1 MNRFITI
8 LTALLTQASIT
19 ASAQVLDNTFGTN
32 GLVITTPQVGE
43 AIALARQADG
53 KIVTAGRVIGD
64 ATHQF
69 EIIRYNNDGSLDNG
83 FGINGIVITQVSFLS
98 TATAIAIQPDGKIVA
113 AGTYHTGDF
122 ANIYHMVV
130 ARYHAN
136 GNIDSTFGTNGLAM
150 PEPGFSEEINDM
162 VLQPDGKI
170 IVAGTIANDM
180 PVGAESFMLA
190 RFTSNGTLDTGFG
203 ASGITTTSVNI
214 SSEIVDIALLP
225 DGKIIAAGR
234 ESLYDNPPVPDHTNF
249 AIARYTPQGMLDS
262 TFGTNG
268 IVVTDVATGAP
279 DILQSM
285 VVQPDGKIVA
295 AGASGNNHC
304 LVRYQSNGSLD
315 NTFGTSG
322 KVIKPGPPA
331 VLHLALRSNGKF
343 ITAGT
348 LIDMVLS
355 ADFMLN
361 GYLPNG
367 AIDTGFGLNGTVMTN
382 FPTAIPEGAN
392 DLSNCILVTPD
403 NKIVVAGSS
412 DMNVALARYTFNDGT
427 SVNSPQLHELAIEIA
442 PNPFQNTVNLNWK
455 GSDKIMNGELYLVN
469 MLGQRV
475 FSRAIAL
482 KKGSNKIGVPNLAQG
497 NYILLITTDDGK
509 NLSRKITKQ

>member
-1 MNRFITI
+1 MNRFTII
-8 LTALLTQASIT
+8 LTALLTQVSIT
-19 ASAQVLDNTFGTN
+19 ASAQILDNTFGTN
-32 GLVITTPQVGE
+32 GLVVTTPQIGE

-53 KIVTAGRVIGD
+53 KIITAGRVIGD

-69 EIIRYNNDGSLDNG
+69 EIIRYNNDGSLDSG
-83 FGINGIVITQVSFLS
+83 FGIGGIAITQVSFLS
-98 TATAIAIQPDGKIVA
+98 TATAIAIQPDGKIIA

-136 GNIDSTFGTNGLAM
+136 GSIDSTFGTNGLAM

-170 IVAGTIANDM
+170 IVAGAIANDM
-180 PVGAESFMLA
+180 PTGAESFMLA
-190 RFTSNGTLDTGFG
+190 RFNSNGTLDAGFG
-203 ASGITTTSVNI
+203 TSGVTTTSVNI

-234 ESLYDNPPVPDHTNF
+234 ESLHDDPPVPDHTNF
-249 AIARYTPQGMLDS
+249 AIARYTQQGILDN

-268 IVVTDVATGAP
+268 IVVTDVTTGAP
-279 DILQSM
+279 DILHSM

-322 KVIKPGPPA
+322 KVIRPGPPA
-331 VLHLALRSNGKF
+331 VLHLALRNNGKL
-343 ITAGT
+343 ITACT
-348 LIDMVLS
+348 MMDMVLS

-367 AIDTGFGLNGTVMTN
+367 ATDTDFGLNGTVLTN
-382 FPTAIPEGAN
+382 FPTLIPEGSN
-392 DLSNCILVTPD
+392 DLSNCILVAPD
-403 NKIVVAGSS
+403 GKIVVAGSS
-412 DMNVALARYTFNDGT
+412 DMHVALARYTSDDET
-427 SVNSPQLHELAIEIA
+427 SVNNPLLHDLEIEIS
-442 PNPFQNTVNLNWK
+442 PNPFQSTMNLNWR

-475 FSRAIAL
+475 FSNAVAL
-482 KKGSNKIGVPNLAQG
+482 KKGNNKIGVPNLASG
-497 NYILLITTDDGK
+497 NYILHITADDGK
-509 NLSRKITKQ
+509 KLSRKITKQ

>member
-1 MNRFITI
+1 MKRIII
-8 LTALLTQASIT
+8 LLILLSILHT

-32 GLVITTPQVGE
+32 GLVMTTPQIGE
-43 AIALARQADG
+43 AIALARQSDG

-98 TATAIAIQPDGKIVA
+98 TATAVAIQPDGKIVA

-136 GNIDSTFGTNGLAM
+136 GSIDSTFGTDGLAM

-170 IVAGTIANDM
+170 IVAGAIANDM
-180 PVGAESFMLA
+180 SGAESFMLA
-190 RFTSNGTLDTGFG
+190 RFNSNGTLDSGFG
-203 ASGITTTSVNI
+203 TSGVTTTFVNI
-214 SSEIVDIALLP
+214 TSEIVGLELLP

-234 ESLYDNPPVPDHTNF
+234 QSPYDDPPVPDHTNF
-249 AIARYTPQGMLDS
+249 AIARYMPQGTLDN

-268 IVVTDVATGAP
+268 IVGTDVVTGAP

-285 VVQPDGKIVA
+285 IVQPDGKIVA
-295 AGASGNNHC
+295 AGSSGNNHC
-304 LVRYQSNGSLD
+304 LVRYQSDGSLD

-322 KVIKPGPPA
+322 KVIRPGPPA
-331 VLHLALRSNGKF
+331 VLHLARSNNGKL

-348 LIDMVLS
+348 MIDMVIS

-361 GYLPNG
+361 GYLQNG
-367 AIDTGFGLNGTVMTN
+367 AVDTGFGLNGTVLTN
-382 FPTAIPEGAN
+382 FPTVIPEGAN

-403 NKIVVAGSS
+403 DKIVVAGSS
-412 DMNVALARYTFNDGT
+412 DMHVALARYNFDDET
-427 SVNSPQLHELAIEIA
+427 SANSPQLYELEIEIA
-442 PNPFQNTVNLNWK
+442 PNPFQNAITLNWK

-469 MLGQRV
+469 MLGQKV
-475 FSRAIAL
+475 FSRTVIF
-482 KKGSNKIGVPNLAQG
+482 KKGNNKVEVPNLVSG
-497 NYILLITTDDGK
+497 NYILIVTADNGK
-509 NLSRKITKQ
+509 NLFRKITKQ